1 LAIELAA
8 SRISSMAVDEI
19 RDRLDHRFRLLVRS
33 RRWRR
38 SARTKRGVVREET
51 GG

>member
-1 LAIELAA
+1 
-8 SRISSMAVDEI
+8 
-19 RDRLDHRFRLLVRS
+19 LVACEQARVLRSALRS

-38 SARTKRGVVREET
+38 SARTKRGVVREES